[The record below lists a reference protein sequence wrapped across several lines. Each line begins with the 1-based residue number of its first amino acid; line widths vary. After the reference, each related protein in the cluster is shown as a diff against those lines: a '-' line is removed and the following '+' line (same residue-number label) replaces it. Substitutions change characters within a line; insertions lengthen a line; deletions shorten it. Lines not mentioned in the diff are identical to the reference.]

1 MSELDT
7 LFVILYS
14 IFDNIFFIIA
24 LAAILKNAIFKNVP
38 VIFQRFIGAKFH
50 LHWSYLPNPLIN
62 LGSERMV
69 TKPKLTFIFNI
80 GLTTALS
87 IRFLSVGLGI
97 ASSSFVIFL
106 SATIL
111 SVVYE

>member
-50 LHWSYLPNPLIN
+50 LHWSYLPNPL
-62 LGSERMV
+62 
-69 TKPKLTFIFNI
+69 
-80 GLTTALS
+80 
-87 IRFLSVGLGI
+87 LSVARKWI
-97 ASSSFVIFL
+97 NDVAIFFCRPL
-106 SATIL
+106 VTLTQCQS
-111 SVVYE
+111 